1 MAVYLVLHAMKTVN
15 IFPQL
20 QVLEEKNRNLQE
32 TLIDTEK
39 KLEEIKKQCQDKEMQ
54 LLCQKKKEKELVT
67 SVQR

>member
-1 MAVYLVLHAMKTVN
+1 MAVYLVVHAIQTVN

-20 QVLEEKNRNLQE
+20 QVLEEKNKNLQE

-39 KLEEIKKQCQDKEMQ
+39 KLEEIRKQCQDKEVQ